1 MYEVNFISSN
11 DNNKY
16 VKLTFIDIFWIS
28 QLSTKYMVFSLS
40 SVGITLVR
48 GSFYARVACDDTKIA
63 TNSRVL
69 FKPIR
74 PVNWSLNSGPLTSEP
89 CL

>member
-16 VKLTFIDIFWIS
+16 VKLTFID
-28 QLSTKYMVFSLS
+28 LS
-40 SVGITLVR
+40 SIGITLVR
-48 GSFYARVACDDTKIA
+48 GSFYAHVACDDTKIA